1 MGLAET
7 SAYSTG
13 DAELSA
19 YAMPSGARSRLRA
32 PISPATANF
41 YIEVMSEQ
49 KNDSAKQA
57 ETPKPRRQ
65 PGTMSYKTTR
75 FKSMEVALRELE
87 PYIKS
92 GAHLETGKPFKQFG
106 NARSRELVA
115 NWMICAAVNAEEG
128 AEERMEFHSDP
139 VGGDGIIVDSK
150 SGESWPTE
158 HVLVPMPRTST
169 VPDIEASIAKAIA
182 DKQKKGGAAYAT
194 GKTLVVFLNSGGGEW
209 MPTRVTKNLP
219 AHDFGAV
226 WVVGLCSADDG
237 EYVYGVANL
246 HLEIGQ
252 APTWTVHIA
261 KDFGSWSV
269 ERKQ

>member
-1 MGLAET
+1 MT
-7 SAYSTG
+7 
-13 DAELSA
+13 
-19 YAMPSGARSRLRA
+19 
-32 PISPATANF
+32 
-41 YIEVMSEQ
+41 EQ
-49 KNDSAKQA
+49 ENDTAKQA
-57 ETPKPRRQ
+57 TASMLKRR

-75 FKSMEVALRELE
+75 FKSMAVALRELE
-87 PYIKS
+87 PFIKS

-115 NWMICAAVNAEEG
+115 NWVICAAANAEEG
-128 AEERMEFHSDP
+128 AGERMEFHSDP

-150 SGESWPTE
+150 TGETWPTE
-158 HVLVPMPRTST
+158 HVLVPTPRTAS
-169 VPDIEASIAKAIA
+169 VPDIEASIAKAVS
-182 DKQKKGGAAYAT
+182 DKQKKGGAAYAA

-209 MPTRVTKNLP
+209 KPTRVARNLP

-226 WVVGLCSADDG
+226 WVVGLCSAKDA

-246 HLEIGQ
+246 HLEIGH
-252 APTWTVHIA
+252 APAWTVHIA